1 MNRMTSLVATAA
13 SVLQALP
20 VVVYAISYTLLK
32 VLEQAGNDMSRENI
46 MAQAPNLK
54 YVHVPMPMLV
64 ARVLL
69 NTSVKDFFPLE
80 QMQLQR
86 FNTSRGR

>member
-1 MNRMTSLVATAA
+1 MNRMPSLVATAA
-13 SVLQALP
+13 SVLQAFP

-46 MAQAPNLK
+46 MAQAANLK
-54 YVHVPMPMLV
+54 YVHVPMPLPDI
-64 ARVLL
+64 LL
-69 NTSVKDFFPLE
+69 NTSVKDCFPLE

>member
-1 MNRMTSLVATAA
+1 MNRVTNLVATAA
-13 SVLQALP
+13 SVLLP
-20 VVVYAISYTLLK
+20 FPVGVYAISYTLLK

-54 YVHVPMPMLV
+54 YMHVPMLLPSI
-64 ARVLL
+64 LL
-69 NTSVKDFFPLE
+69 NTSVKDFFRLE
-80 QMQLQR
+80 QLQLQR

>member
-1 MNRMTSLVATAA
+1 MNRVTNLVATAA
-13 SVLQALP
+13 SVLLP
-20 VVVYAISYTLLK
+20 FPVGVYAISYTLLK

-54 YVHVPMPMLV
+54 YMHVPMLLPSI
-64 ARVLL
+64 LL
-69 NTSVKDFFPLE
+69 NTSIKDFFPLE
-80 QMQLQR
+80 QLQLQR